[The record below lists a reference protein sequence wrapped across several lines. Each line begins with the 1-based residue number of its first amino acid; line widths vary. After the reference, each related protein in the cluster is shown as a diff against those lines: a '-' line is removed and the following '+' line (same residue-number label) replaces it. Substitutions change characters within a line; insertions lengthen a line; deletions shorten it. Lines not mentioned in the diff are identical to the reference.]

1 MAIQHKFTKSI
12 RRSLA
17 GVFNRVIFMLWMLP
31 AVHLYADTPLPFSAS
46 YEARYGGFRAS
57 AERSL
62 ERIDDTHIE
71 IRTLLQLKL
80 LGRSV
85 SSIRE
90 SSDVF
95 IDSNDGQARSTDYS
109 FIQTGIGKR
118 SRHIQFDWD
127 AAIARASLDNLKLE
141 LPLESNA
148 TDNLSSYLE
157 IRRQLQEGHQEI
169 IFPGIYKGELE
180 DIHYRVVGEEIADT
194 TLGKFNSIRLKR
206 IREPNSDRNTEI
218 WLAKEWDYMLIKLV
232 QEEPGN
238 STISLELKE
247 AVMNGTPV
255 TAESPGSQ

>member
-1 MAIQHKFTKSI
+1 MAHHNKFTESI
-12 RRSLA
+12 RRSLPR
-17 GVFNRVIFMLWMLP
+17 VFNPAVFLLFVLP
-31 AVHLYADTPLPFSAS
+31 AFHLYADTPLPFSAS

-71 IRTLLQLKL
+71 IRTRLQLKL
-80 LGRSV
+80 LGQSV
-85 SSIRE
+85 STIRE
-90 SSDVF
+90 SSNVI

-127 AAIARASLDNLKLE
+127 TAFARLSLDKLKIE
-141 LPLESNA
+141 LPLESNVA
-148 TDNLSSYLE
+148 DNLSSYLE
-157 IRRQLQEGHQEI
+157 IRRQLQEGKQEI

-180 DIHYRVVGEEIADT
+180 DIHYRVVGEEMTDT
-194 TLGKFNSIRLKR
+194 TLGTFNSVRLKR
-206 IREPNSDRNTEI
+206 IREPGNDRNTEI

-232 QEEPGN
+232 QEEPGD
-238 STISLELKE
+238 SSISLELSE

-255 TAESPGSQ
+255 ATVSTGSE

>member
-1 MAIQHKFTKSI
+1 MFNP
-12 RRSLA
+12 
-17 GVFNRVIFMLWMLP
+17 VFFLLWILP
-31 AVHLYADTPLPFSAS
+31 AGQLYADIPLPFSAS

-80 LGRSV
+80 LGQSV

-90 SSDVF
+90 SSNVF

-141 LPLESNA
+141 LPLEANA

-157 IRRQLQEGHQEI
+157 IRRQLQEGRKEI

-180 DIHYRVVGEEIADT
+180 DIHYRVVGEEMTDT
-194 TLGKFNSIRLKR
+194 SLGTFNSIRLTR

-218 WLAKEWDYMLIKLV
+218 WLATQWDYMLIKLV

-238 STISLELKE
+238 STISLELSE
-247 AVMNGTPV
+247 AIMDGNPV
-255 TAESPGSQ
+255 TAASRSSE